1 MEDKLLTSIVE
12 VIELTG
18 FDGSIDNDTLRPFT
32 IMAQNNETK
41 RILGTELYNKIVNDR
56 YNEVLTGLYLD
67 IYNEYIAPIQC
78 YYTASYYLQLGVA
91 KVSQNGVYL
100 VTPEKTEQIF
110 DDKTQKMADKYEKLA
125 ISLEYKLV
133 EYLNTANLP
142 EWTSPDQTKAKTS
155 FNWIKV

>member
-1 MEDKLLTSIVE
+1 MIKLLISIDD
-12 VIELTG
+12 IARLSG
-18 FDGSIDNDTLRPFT
+18 FDGNIDNDSISPF
-32 IMAQNNETK
+32 IFMAQNSEIK
-41 RILGTELYNKIVNDR
+41 RILGTELYNKIVND
-56 YNEVLTGLYLD
+56 YENETLTGSYLE
-67 IYNEYIAPIQC
+67 IYNEFVATILA
-78 YYTASYYLQLGVA
+78 YYTCSFYLQLGVA

>member
-1 MEDKLLTSIVE
+1 MIKLLISIDD
-12 VIELTG
+12 IARLSG
-18 FDGSIDNDTLRPFT
+18 FDGNIDNDTINPF
-32 IMAQNNETK
+32 IFMAQNSDIK
-41 RILGTELYNKIVNDR
+41 RVLGTELYNKIVND
-56 YNEVLTGLYLD
+56 YENETLTGSYLE
-67 IYNEYIAPIQC
+67 IYNEFVATILA
-78 YYTASYYLQLGVA
+78 YYTCSYYLQLGVP

>member
-1 MEDKLLTSIVE
+1 MIKLLISIDD
-12 VIELTG
+12 IARLSG
-18 FDGSIDNDTLRPFT
+18 FDGNIDNDTINPF
-32 IMAQNNETK
+32 IFMAQNSDIK
-41 RILGTELYNKIVNDR
+41 RILGTELYNKIVND
-56 YNEVLTGLYLD
+56 YENETLTGSYLE
-67 IYNEYIAPIQC
+67 IYNEFVATILA
-78 YYTASYYLQLGVA
+78 YYTCSYYLQLGVP

>member
-1 MEDKLLTSIVE
+1 MIKLLISIDD
-12 VIELTG
+12 IARLSG
-18 FDGSIDNDTLRPFT
+18 FDGNIDNDSISPF
-32 IMAQNNETK
+32 IFMAQNSEIK
-41 RILGTELYNKIVNDR
+41 RVLGTELYNKIVND
-56 YNEVLTGLYLD
+56 YENETLTGSYLE
-67 IYNEYIAPIQC
+67 IYNEFVATILA
-78 YYTASYYLQLGVA
+78 YYTCSFYLQLGVA